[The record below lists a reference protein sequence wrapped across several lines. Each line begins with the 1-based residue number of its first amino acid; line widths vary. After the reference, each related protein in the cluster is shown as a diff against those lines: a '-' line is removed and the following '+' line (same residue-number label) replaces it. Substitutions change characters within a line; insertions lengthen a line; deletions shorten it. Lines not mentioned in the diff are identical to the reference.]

1 MYAVV
6 FTGGKQYKVSEG
18 DLLRVEKLEKNV
30 GDEIVF
36 DKVLMLGGGSSIVV
50 DAGELSGKTVTAK
63 VVEQAK
69 AKKVVVG
76 KYKKRKNYRR
86 KIGHRQPYTAVVIS
100 KIDA

>member
-1 MYAVV
+1 MYAVI
-6 FTGGKQYKVSEG
+6 FSGGKQYKVSEG

-30 GDEIVF
+30 GDEVVF

-50 DAGELSGKTVTAK
+50 DASELSGKTVTAK
-63 VVEQAK
+63 VVEQAN

-76 KYKKRKNYRR
+76 KYKKRKKYRR
-86 KIGHRQPYTAVVIS
+86 KIGHRQPYTSVVIS

>member
-18 DLLRVEKLEKNV
+18 DLLRVEKLNKNV
-30 GDEIVF
+30 GDEVVF
-36 DKVLMLGGGSSIVV
+36 DRVLMLGGGSSTIVG
-50 DAGELSGKTVTAK
+50 ASELSGKTVTAK
-63 VVEQAK
+63 VVEQNK

-86 KIGHRQPYTAVVIS
+86 NIGHRQPYTAVVIS